1 MSNALYDA
9 GRNAFLTGAINW
21 TSDIIKVVGCTSSYS
36 PNLSTD
42 THLSDIPSGDRV
54 ATATLSSATA
64 SAGIADASDVTFS
77 SVTGSAIAKLVVY
90 KDTGTESTSTL
101 IALIDTAT
109 GLPVTPN
116 GGDIQVQWDNGS
128 NKVFKL

>member
-21 TSDIIKVVGCTSSYS
+21 TSDTIKVVGCTSSYS

-42 THLSDIPSGDRV
+42 THLSDVPSGDRV

-64 SAGIADASDVTFS
+64 SGGIADASDVTFS